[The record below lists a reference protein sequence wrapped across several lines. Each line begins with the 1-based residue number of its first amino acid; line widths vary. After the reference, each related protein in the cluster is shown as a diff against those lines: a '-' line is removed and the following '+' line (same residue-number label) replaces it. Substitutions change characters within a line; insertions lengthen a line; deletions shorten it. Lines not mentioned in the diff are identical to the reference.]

1 MFSADFRRSTILFD
15 LSRGCAR
22 LIHLRTEFMEGL
34 ARLEELRCA
43 YDGAFER
50 LRTEVRTL
58 KFAERDRNE
67 DLLDH
72 LQQRVKEAELVYRQ
86 RRVELAQYILARQ
99 GQGLEEVAAV

>member
-1 MFSADFRRSTILFD
+1 
-15 LSRGCAR
+15 
-22 LIHLRTEFMEGL
+22 MEGL
-34 ARLEELRCA
+34 ARFEELRFA

-72 LQQRVKEAELVYRQ
+72 LQQRVKEVELVYRH
-86 RRVELAQYILARQ
+86 RRDELAQYILARRAKNSKKWYQ
-99 GQGLEEVAAV
+99 SSAYLQNFVSCKGRAEACATIAPQPG